1 MKKFKVFSV
10 CLILFLSIGLQQ
22 TVVAQDTPKVLLF
35 ITDGSPELEFMLTK
49 EVGVM
54 KKILE
59 QSGIKVD
66 IATVSGESI
75 STGSVKLDTVLKLAN
90 VNTDDYSG
98 FILPCMGVKERRDV
112 PEMSAIVEKAVEA
125 GKPVAAQLGGVKY
138 LARAGVLKGKKYS
151 FRVEVDLNMAP
162 EFKGGIYSGTGIVQ
176 DGNIITSGVCPLW
189 SRREGLK
196 DGTSGLTQALIE
208 AIKAKQ

>member
-1 MKKFKVFSV
+1 MKKFKVLSV
-10 CLILFLSIGLQQ
+10 FLILFLSIGFQQ
-22 TVVAQDTPKVLLF
+22 IVVAKDSPKVLLF
-35 ITDGSPELEFMLTK
+35 ITDGSPELEFMMMK

-59 QSGIKVD
+59 QSGFEVD

-75 STGSVKLDTVLKLAN
+75 LISSVKLDTVLKLAN
-90 VNTDDYSG
+90 VNVDDYSG

-112 PEMSAIVEKAVEA
+112 PEMGAIVEKAVEA
-125 GKPVAAQLGGVKY
+125 GKPVAAQLGSVRY

-151 FRVEVDLNMAP
+151 FRVEVDLNMLP

-189 SRREGLK
+189 SRDEGLK
-196 DGTSGLTQALIE
+196 DGTPELTQALID
-208 AIKAKQ
+208 AMRAMQ

>member
-10 CLILFLSIGLQQ
+10 FLILFLSIGFQQ
-22 TVVAQDTPKVLLF
+22 IVVAKDTPKVLLF
-35 ITDGSPELEFMLTK
+35 ITDGSPDLEFMLTK
-49 EVGVM
+49 EAGVM

-59 QSGIKVD
+59 ESGFKVD

-75 STGSVKLDTVLKLAN
+75 SIGSVKLDTVLKLAN

-98 FILPCMGVKERRDV
+98 FILPCMAVSERDV
-112 PEMSAIVEKAVEA
+112 PEMVTIVEEAVEA
-125 GKPVAAQLGGVKY
+125 GKPVAAQFGGVVY

-151 FRVEVDLNMAP
+151 YGVEVDLNMAP

-176 DGNIITSGVCPLW
+176 DRNIITSGVCPFW
-189 SRREGLK
+189 SREEGLK
-196 DGTSGLTQALIE
+196 DGTPGLTQALIE

>member
-10 CLILFLSIGLQQ
+10 CLILFLSIGFQQ

-35 ITDGSPELEFMLTK
+35 ITDGSPELEFRLTK

-75 STGSVKLDTVLKLAN
+75 SIGSVKLDTVLKLAN
-90 VNTDDYSG
+90 VNADDYSG
-98 FILPCMGVKERRDV
+98 FILPCMGFIERRDV
-112 PEMSAIVEKAVEA
+112 PEMVAIVEKAVEA
-125 GKPVAAQLGGVKY
+125 GKPVAAQFGGVVY

-151 FRVEVDLNMAP
+151 YGREVDLNMAP

-176 DGNIITSGVCPLW
+176 DGNIITSGVYPSW
-189 SRREGLK
+189 AREEGLK
-196 DGTSGLTQALIE
+196 DGTPDLTQALIE

>member
-10 CLILFLSIGLQQ
+10 FLILFLSIGFQQ
-22 TVVAQDTPKVLLF
+22 IVVAKDTPKALLF
-35 ITDGSPELEFMLTK
+35 ITDGSPDLEFMLTK

-59 QSGIKVD
+59 QSGFKVD

-75 STGSVKLDTVLKLAN
+75 SIGSVKLDTVLKLAN

-98 FILPCMGVKERRDV
+98 FILPCMAVNERDV
-112 PEMSAIVEKAVEA
+112 PEMVAIVEKAVEA
-125 GKPVAAQLGGVKY
+125 GKPVAAQFGGVVY

-151 FRVEVDLNMAP
+151 LGEEVDLNMAP

-176 DGNIITSGVCPLW
+176 DGNIITSGVCPFW
-189 SRREGLK
+189 SREEGLR
-196 DGTSGLTQALIE
+196 DGTPGLTKALIE